1 MANKWQS
8 SFNDELKKMATTEKT
23 AWEWP
28 TIQGMKDTATKGIKS
43 LTGAKEGE
51 GWFPGNQSKG
61 MNSDNPFVTSKAPSG
76 DSIGTGNLP
85 GNDIGESVETK
96 VETKTEAKPKIEAP
110 TSQDVSAD
118 SLATGYSTDS
128 GTFGGGGEKL
138 NTTQIDSLNSPKA
151 DAIKEKIN
159 VTEAP
164 KVDTPAVDTPAVV
177 PPAVDTPAV
186 VPPAEVAGPKKTDD
200 WGVAS
205 SQFSASSDKYT
216 DLNSAAKYRSGLDK
230 GSDEYMSVQSDINKS
245 FGKSNKSNDYYKTM
259 ESAPAAAPKVD
270 PSQHQ
275 LASGDQ
281 DGQSVVGNAGHD
293 QPEVKSEKKF
303 RFKDIGSG
311 KNLKRMFPGKK
322 KEEPT
327 LAGDSKTEKTSAF
340 IQDIINN
347 QKLATVSSGKAS
359 KGKMVSRG
367 NMDKDT
373 YNSIKNDVK
382 SAGGNPFANG
392 GDPFAKL
399 GK

>member
-1 MANKWQS
+1 M
-8 SFNDELKKMATTEKT
+8 
-23 AWEWP
+23 
-28 TIQGMKDTATKGIKS
+28 
-43 LTGAKEGE
+43 TGAKEGE
-51 GWFPGNQSKG
+51 GWFPGDQTKPMTMAN
-61 MNSDNPFVTSKAPSG
+61 NPFMSNDAPLS
-76 DSIGTGNLP
+76 DATGTGNITADKKP
-85 GNDIGESVETK
+85 IGESVETK
-96 VETKTEAKPKIEAP
+96 VEAPKAP
-110 TSQDVSAD
+110 AGESFDVSAD

-128 GTFGGGGEKL
+128 GTFGGAGEKL

-151 DAIKEKIN
+151 DVIKEKLEAPVVEN
-159 VTEAP
+159 KVAPVVEDKVAPVVENKVAP
-164 KVDTPAVDTPAVV
+164 KVEA
-177 PPAVDTPAV
+177 
-186 VPPAEVAGPKKTDD
+186 PAEVAGPKKTDD

-275 LASGDQ
+275 LASDDQ

-293 QPEVKSEKKF
+293 QPGAKSEKKF

-322 KEEPT
+322 DKEPT
-327 LAGDSKTEKTSAF
+327 LAGDTKTEKTSAF
-340 IQDIINN
+340 IQDIVNN

-382 SAGGNPFANG
+382 SAGSNPFANG
-392 GDPFAKL
+392 GDPFA
-399 GK
+399 GM